1 MKYHSLV
8 SKIVMLCLWLFL
20 IFAGTGSYSFASAGD
35 ADRQPKVKNAGDP
48 ISIATLSEVEGTS
61 IGQLMVQALIHNGYE
76 VEDKTGSSAS
86 IAVMRQ
92 AILNKEVDLIFDYD
106 GDAVSY
112 AKFEELDAFRKPRLG
127 WQLIHDYDL
136 KHNQLVWLEPSE
148 ANNTFII
155 ATTKQFAA
163 ANNIKEMHDF
173 ARYVNKGGEVKLITP
188 SYWID
193 GDQNLPGMELLY
205 GFKLNRK
212 TQTII
217 AEGLN
222 ERMVAEG
229 KDGAN
234 FCLVYANQGSLNE
247 LKMTVID
254 DPLNAEL
261 RYSYCPII
269 RQEVLTKY
277 PEIASILNPIFT
289 GITNDDARYLNEQ
302 VQVKGRPGREVAIE
316 YLTKKGFLH

>member
-1 MKYHSLV
+1 MKYKGIIGKLV
-8 SKIVMLCLWLFL
+8 LLGLLSVL
-20 IFAGTGSYSFASAGD
+20 ILALAGCGSSESTGD
-35 ADRQPKVKNAGDP
+35 ANDQPKIKNAGDP

-61 IGQLMVQALIHNGYE
+61 VGQLIVQALIHNGYE
-76 VEDKTGSSAS
+76 VEDKTGSAAS
-86 IAVMRQ
+86 VDVMRQ
-92 AILNKEVDLIFDYD
+92 AILNKEVDMIFDYD

-112 AKFEELDAFRKPRLG
+112 ADFGDMDAFRQPGVG
-127 WQLIHDYDL
+127 WKLIHDYDL
-136 KHNQLVWLEPSE
+136 EHNQLVWLEPSE

-155 ATTKQFAA
+155 ATTKEFAA
-163 ANNIKEMHDF
+163 ANNIKNMHDF
-173 ARYVNKGGEVKLITP
+173 ARYVNEGGEVKLITP

-193 GDQNLPGMELLY
+193 GDQNLPGMEQLY
-205 GFKLNRK
+205 GFKLDRN

-234 FCLVYANQGSLNE
+234 FCLVFANQGSLNE
-247 LKMTVID
+247 LNMTVID

-269 RQEVLTKY
+269 RQEVLDKY
-277 PEIASILNPIFT
+277 PEIADILNPIFK

-302 VQVKGRPGREVAIE
+302 VQVNGRPGPEVAIE
-316 YLTKKGFLH
+316 YLTQKGFMQ

>member
-1 MKYHSLV
+1 
-8 SKIVMLCLWLFL
+8 MLFGLLSCLILTFT
-20 IFAGTGSYSFASAGD
+20 GTFGSASAAD
-35 ADRQPKVKNAGDP
+35 ANNQPKIKNTGDP
-48 ISIATLSEVEGTS
+48 ILIATLSEVEGTS
-61 IGQLMVQALIHNGYE
+61 VGQLMIQALIHNGYE
-76 VEDKTGSSAS
+76 VEDKTGSCAS
-86 IAVMRQ
+86 VSVMRH
-92 AILNKEVDLIFDYD
+92 AILNKEVDMIFDYD

-112 AKFEELDAFRKPRLG
+112 GDFGDLDAFRQPRVG
-127 WQLIHDYDL
+127 WKLIHDYDL
-136 KHNQLVWLEPSE
+136 KNNQLVWLEPSE

-155 ATTKQFAA
+155 ATTNKFAA
-163 ANNIKEMHDF
+163 ANNIKDMDDF
-173 ARYVNKGGEVKLITP
+173 ARYVNNGSEVKLITP

-193 GDQNLPGMELLY
+193 GNQNLPRMEKLY
-205 GFKLNRK
+205 GFKLNRE

-234 FCLVYANQGSLNE
+234 FCLVFANQGSLNE

-254 DPLNAEL
+254 DPKNAEL

-269 RQEVLTKY
+269 RQEVLEKY
-277 PEIASILNPIFT
+277 PEIAGILNPIFA

-302 VQVKGRPGREVAIE
+302 VQVQGRPGREVAIE
-316 YLTKKGFLH
+316 YLTKKGFMN